1 MIFLFNFQLMSV
13 NCIWILCTECTCCT

>member
-1 MIFLFNFQLMSV
+1 MFLFNFQLMSV